1 MDFLKQPIC
10 WNEPSD
16 LSGARG
22 RMKWCHRPT
31 ICGLGR
37 ALAPS
42 SKFARESPYPI
53 QRLTAIVSIH
63 ARHLILVGTLVGTI
77 RTPALVLTSLQV
89 VLQLW
94 NPFVSFSG

>member
-42 SKFARESPYPI
+42 SKFARECPYPI
-53 QRLTAIVSIH
+53 QRYRDCLDTRSTSDFGRNVS
-63 ARHLILVGTLVGTI
+63 RDNTRTRPRSHLATGSVATME
-77 RTPALVLTSLQV
+77 
-89 VLQLW
+89 
-94 NPFVSFSG
+94 SFCELFE